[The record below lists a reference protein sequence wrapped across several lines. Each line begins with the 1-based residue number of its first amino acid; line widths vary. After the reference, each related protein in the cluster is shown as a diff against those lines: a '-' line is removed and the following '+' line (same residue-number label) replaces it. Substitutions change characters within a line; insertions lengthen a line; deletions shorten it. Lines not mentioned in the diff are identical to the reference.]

1 MQAMWWRA
9 QTHLQ
14 ARGIGGQSVER
25 EVQVS
30 GDVIQCQEAA
40 GQISDPE
47 SAEIDVDLE
56 PGGKRLDAADITPS

>member
-1 MQAMWWRA
+1 MWWGA
-9 QTHLQ
+9 KTHLQ
-14 ARGIGGQSVER
+14 GRGIGGQSVER

-40 GQISDPE
+40 GQVSDPQ
-47 SAEIDVDLE
+47 SAQIDVDLE